1 MSAAPKKILSP
12 YYLCYFTGSSPNKTM
27 AMSFLPQVMRGVAI
41 ELNIVMNLRATDF
54 ENFQVP
60 AVLTISK
67 GKFLTSVCNQNLACT
82 NV

>member
-1 MSAAPKKILSP
+1 
-12 YYLCYFTGSSPNKTM
+12 
-27 AMSFLPQVMRGVAI
+27 MSFLPQVMRGVAI

-60 AVLTISK
+60 AVPTISK